1 MKDKIKK
8 CLMIGVL
15 IIFCIFILIFTMHKI
30 DTDRMKHGYDVVFS
44 TWGREYEPGVHNI
57 KK

>member
-8 CLMIGVL
+8 CLMIGLL
-15 IIFCIFILIFTMHKI
+15 IIFCISILIFIMYKI
-30 DTDRMKHGYDVVFS
+30 DIDRMKHGYDVVFS
-44 TWGREYEPGVHNI
+44 TWGIEYESGMHNV